1 MRPHAPGF
9 LFALLVSLEP
19 RFVKGKGM
27 TLCHFGDFPRL
38 LTPEL
43 TRRSRPWPRLLGP
56 FV

>member
-56 FV
+56 FD